1 MEFQERLEKV
11 LRLADELMAHRDEL
25 VELAIQ
31 DLGFSRRD
39 NQREIEITVDRLKSC
54 SATETF
60 LSKRTP
66 LGEVALALSYNG
78 SAWLNTVI
86 STIFLVGNRI
96 RVKLSSKGLDI
107 AHFLES
113 LYEPIFDDWV
123 TFDHRPGKAFL
134 EEALRNQHVKAI
146 CVFGSEKNLL
156 PYEGEVR
163 NRHKRLI
170 FEGPGSDPFIVLQ
183 DASIENALEDLCD
196 AKYSYSGQTCTAPE
210 NVYVQK
216 TIYEEFLEAFV
227 ESSRK
232 VEVGDPREPGV
243 IVTPIGS
250 PLAVKNITRQL
261 DNARKKG
268 ARIVLGG
275 KIEGNLVYPTIVADA
290 TPDMLGV
297 QEETFGPVSFVI
309 PFDTPKTVIDLARQN
324 RYGLRASVYGGEEAE
339 RIGSA
344 LKGEPY
350 MHEVPKMVFGK
361 FGTVSVNEPRSIS
374 WKGAFVT
381 KAVGGYGYS
390 GWEWDALGDTFKLKQ
405 GPKLLS
411 LETSTAEA

>member
-78 SAWLNTVI
+78 SAWLNTDI

-183 DASIENALEDLCD
+183 DASIENALEDLGD
-196 AKYSYSGQTCTAPE
+196 AKYSYSGQTCTA
-210 NVYVQK
+210 
-216 TIYEEFLEAFV
+216 LRMCM
-227 ESSRK
+227 SRK
-232 VEVGDPREPGV
+232 
-243 IVTPIGS
+243 
-250 PLAVKNITRQL
+250 
-261 DNARKKG
+261 
-268 ARIVLGG
+268 
-275 KIEGNLVYPTIVADA
+275 
-290 TPDMLGV
+290 
-297 QEETFGPVSFVI
+297 
-309 PFDTPKTVIDLARQN
+309 
-324 RYGLRASVYGGEEAE
+324 
-339 RIGSA
+339 
-344 LKGEPY
+344 PY
-350 MHEVPKMVFGK
+350 MKSFWRPSLSQAGRWRWETPESPGSLLRQSEVLWPSR
-361 FGTVSVNEPRSIS
+361 T
-374 WKGAFVT
+374 
-381 KAVGGYGYS
+381 
-390 GWEWDALGDTFKLKQ
+390 
-405 GPKLLS
+405 
-411 LETSTAEA
+411 